1 MDKEPGDRVNVAH
14 SKNHKAYKIEVKR
27 RGENG
32 AR

>member
-1 MDKEPGDRVNVAH
+1 MYKEFGDRVNVVY
-14 SKNHKAYKIEVKR
+14 SKNYKVYKIEVKR